1 MFLLSDK
8 QFDTLKFIAINI
20 IPSLG
25 TFWLT
30 IGGIWN
36 LPYTN
41 QIGATIAAIGV
52 LIAGCIGL
60 SKAAYEKAKREQ
72 YEGET
77 DDE

>member
-20 IPSLG
+20 IPSLE

-30 IGGIWN
+30 VGNVWK
-36 LPYTN
+36 LPYVTE
-41 QIGATIAAIGV
+41 IGTTIAAVGV

-60 SKAAYEKAKREQ
+60 SKVAYEKAKREQ

>member
-1 MFLLSDK
+1 MLLSDK

-20 IPSLG
+20 IPSLE

-30 IGGIWN
+30 VGQVWN
-36 LPYTN
+36 LPYVTE
-41 QIGATIAAIGV
+41 IGTTIAAIGV

-60 SKAAYEKAKREQ
+60 SKVAYEKAKREEH
-72 YEGET
+72 EGIS